1 MDLKGQVLAADGVQK
16 VKADGKLG
24 AEPGIDLFAQQLPGV
39 CQDQVHGRQFENPVA
54 KVQKQG
60 VLLRDAVETPG
71 IIGLAF
77 VEAADFFHPLSAP
90 DAGIK
95 IGNSAERAPGEPPQG
110 IANGR
115 ARHHFRL
122 AGAVGVNKIIDL
134 VEPAHFVLVGDPPFD
149 EISPLEFAKYIF
161 VEVGAVVI
169 GHAPAVA
176 ELDLPAGHVQ
186 IEAEV
191 RTADG
196 IVHDGSGCS
205 DWQSGTV
212 FSLSASPVYDGSG
225 CSGWQSGA
233 VFSLSASP
241 VLAGSG
247 WQSGM
252 SLNRRRHQKGAESVD
267 NTQAL
272 RCLHIFPHPGQ
283 PARIH
288 EVLEFPEEHSSEDT
302 VVSEMIFQLLRQFFF
317 STENS
322 PHIKKA
328 AAGKPFQGFKN
339 FIITDS
345 GIGVYGDQ
353 EITFFTA
360 LIFLSDPAYDGV
372 ITCQKLTVMCLHIC
386 GRIFLVAAHFC
397 SPDLGTVEKQ
407 TICLS

>member
-1 MDLKGQVLAADGVQK
+1 M
-16 VKADGKLG
+16 
-24 AEPGIDLFAQQLPGV
+24 
-39 CQDQVHGRQFENPVA
+39 
-54 KVQKQG
+54 
-60 VLLRDAVETPG
+60 
-71 IIGLAF
+71 
-77 VEAADFFHPLSAP
+77 
-90 DAGIK
+90 
-95 IGNSAERAPGEPPQG
+95 
-110 IANGR
+110 
-115 ARHHFRL
+115 
-122 AGAVGVNKIIDL
+122 
-134 VEPAHFVLVGDPPFD
+134 LVGDPPLD
-149 EISPLEFAKYIF
+149 EISPLEFAQYIF

-196 IVHDGSGCS
+196 IVHDGSGCR
-205 DWQSGTV
+205 SGTV
-212 FSLSASPVYDGSG
+212 FNLSASLVYDGSG
-225 CSGWQSGA
+225 CSD
-233 VFSLSASP
+233 
-241 VLAGSG
+241 

-252 SLNRRRHQKGAESVD
+252 SLSRRRRQKGAESVD

-288 EVLEFPEEHSSEDT
+288 EVLEFPEEHPSEDT

-317 STENS
+317 TTENS

-353 EITFFTA
+353 EVTFFTV
-360 LIFLSDPAYDGV
+360 LIFLSDPAYNSV

-397 SPDLGTVEKQ
+397 SP
-407 TICLS
+407 